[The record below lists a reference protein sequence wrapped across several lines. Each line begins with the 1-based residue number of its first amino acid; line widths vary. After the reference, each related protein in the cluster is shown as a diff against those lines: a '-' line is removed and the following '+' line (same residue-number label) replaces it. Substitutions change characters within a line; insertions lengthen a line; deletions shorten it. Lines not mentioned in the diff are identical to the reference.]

1 MPRFVS
7 PFTIIF
13 CGFFCVLAA
22 PVAAEFKISFK
33 KTQLD
38 AKFRAESPAVGD
50 FNHDGKMDIAAGDAY
65 YAAPDWKPVVFAEQ
79 HREFDPLKYS
89 QCFNMYADDI
99 NGDGWTD
106 LTIVEYPGQSAV
118 WRENPKGASAP
129 WPRHEIVPVANNES
143 PQYLDVD
150 GDGRREWLLGTAPAP
165 NEADGPN
172 RVFAIVRRGDD
183 VRAPWLVQPISG
195 KGVDEARKFYHGL
208 GLGDLNGDGRKDVVT
223 PTGWWQAP
231 ATPPGSAAG
240 NAPWEFKPA
249 KLGEAAAQMYVYDFD
264 GDGDADVLSS
274 AAHKL
279 GIWWHEQTPDGWQT
293 HEISHLF
300 SQTHSLELAD
310 INGDGLPDF
319 VTGKRY
325 WAHGPKGDV
334 DPGAPAVVYWFELS
348 RRDGKPVWTPHEIDN
363 DSGVGTEI
371 EVTDVNGDGL
381 LDVVTANKRGVF
393 YFQQVREP

>member
-1 MPRFVS
+1 MLRIVS
-7 PFTIIF
+7 MSMILF
-13 CGFFCVLAA
+13 CALFASA
-22 PVAAEFKISFK
+22 AAEPKITFK

-50 FNHDGKMDIAAGDAY
+50 FNHDGKLDIAAGDAY
-65 YAAPDWKPVVFAEQ
+65 YAAPDWKPVVFAEE
-79 HREFDPLKYS
+79 HREFEPIKYS

-106 LTIVEYPGQSAV
+106 LTIVEYPGQAAV
-118 WRENPKGASAP
+118 WRENLQGASKP
-129 WPRHEIVPVANNES
+129 WPRHVIIPVANNES

-165 NEADGPN
+165 AEADGPN
-172 RVFAIVRRGDD
+172 RVFAVVRRPAD
-183 VRAPWLVQPISG
+183 VQAPWLVEAISAV
-195 KGVDEARKFYHGL
+195 GVDEAKKFYHGL
-208 GLGDLNGDGRKDVVT
+208 GLGDLNGDGRKDIVT
-223 PTGWWQAP
+223 PTGWWKAP
-231 ATPPGSAAG
+231 SSPAGSA
-240 NAPWEFKPA
+240 APWEFTKA
-249 KLGEAAAQMYVYDFD
+249 KLGEPCAQMQVYDFD

-279 GIWWHEQTPDGWQT
+279 GIWWHEQTPAGWQT
-293 HEISHLF
+293 HLISELF
-300 SQTHSLELAD
+300 SQTHALELAD

-334 DPGAPAVVYWFELS
+334 NPGDPPVLYWFELA

-363 DSGVGTEI
+363 DSGVGTQI
-371 EVTDVNGDGL
+371 HVADVNGDGL
-381 LDVVTANKRGVF
+381 LDVVTANKRGVY
-393 YFQQVREP
+393 YFEQSREP